1 MVNSGATPAQDNQ
14 WGAIKYDNGLID
26 SAMLQQLQDQF
37 CHANNLYL
45 VCLGRE
51 EGVITKAYGS
61 REELSFLH
69 SLVDKQAYMNLIMR
83 AEHDWV
89 ETMLEQQVS
98 QACIKM
104 CSIATRIEKKVEVI
118 WVVIGLL
125 RDAMPEGI
133 ELPEYMMTTTEKGFY
148 ASAEFLASL
157 STQLFEVKINQ
168 MIAQDAMKKSLDSEL
183 AIKQQLDRTQAMA
196 EVIGMLESDEG
207 FTELTQRILKE
218 TCESLQIAGGF
229 LIRENIDRRTTDMI
243 GEFVERSEDSL
254 IRHFQHIDKDELPFF
269 NGKPYMISSSS
280 MMPEPFERFFK
291 ENGLSAAV
299 FQPMEVNDNG
309 LLMYLG
315 FFEKENKREWESED
329 IKFISGVKRVIQS
342 ILIKRIAKNS
352 LASSYASL
360 EAILENTGCGILVVD
375 YNTRSILYTNQKLKD
390 LFSHTIAA
398 GNLEELVF
406 GEEEEK
412 KTHYYDEVYYVEEER
427 WLDVHKTEIDWVD
440 GRRVGLCTLYDITD
454 KKLYQKK
461 IENQANNDF
470 LTGLYNRM
478 RCEQDLGRYI
488 AKAQAV
494 NCEGALLYIDLD
506 DFKHINDGLGHPYG
520 DVLLKAISHSL
531 QRIEGIEK
539 SCYRMGGDEFIVI
552 ISEAVYP
559 QMERILCDIDSIFSK
574 PWFLKGEDYYC
585 TMSMGI
591 TCFPSD
597 GNSVDDL
604 IRKADMALMTAKR
617 RGKNCVEYYNDKDQA
632 STYRRLDMEK
642 NMRTAAMNAC
652 KEFEVYYQPI
662 VAVQEDGT
670 PCCGAE
676 ALVRWNSSALGFV
689 SPEDFI
695 PLAEYL
701 GLINPIGE
709 FVLEQAAKRCKY
721 WNDMGH
727 PNYKVNVNLSV
738 VQLLQNDIIKK
749 IKKVLDETRINP
761 RNLTLEVTESL
772 AINDM
777 EHMKRI
783 LSEIKSLGVKVA
795 LDDFGTGYSSL
806 NHIREMPID
815 VIKIDR
821 CFIEHLGEDDFS
833 DAFVKM
839 VNELANTIGV
849 KVCVEGVET
858 EKQLDIACDMN
869 VCMIQGYYFGK
880 PMKIAE
886 FEEKYL

>member
-1 MVNSGATPAQDNQ
+1 MANSGSQSAKEYQQGIA
-14 WGAIKYDNGLID
+14 KYDNGLID

-37 CHANNLYL
+37 CRANNLYL

-69 SLVDKQAYMNLIMR
+69 SLVDKQAYMSLIMR
-83 AEHDWV
+83 AEHDWI
-89 ETMLEQQVS
+89 ETMLEQQVG

-104 CSIATRIEKKVEVI
+104 CSIATRLEEKVEVI
-118 WVVIGLL
+118 WVVIGIL
-125 RDAMPEGI
+125 RDAVPEGV
-133 ELPEYMMTTTEKGFY
+133 ELPEYMMTTTEKSFY
-148 ASAEFLASL
+148 ASTEFLASL
-157 STQLFEVKINQ
+157 SAQLFEVKINQ
-168 MIAQDAMKKSLDSEL
+168 LIAQDAMKKSLESENEM
-183 AIKQQLDRTQAMA
+183 KHQLHRSQAMT
-196 EVIGMLESDEG
+196 EVVRMLESDEG
-207 FTELTQRILKE
+207 FSELTVDILRE
-218 TCESLQIAGGF
+218 TCESLDLSGGF
-229 LIRENIDRRTTDMI
+229 LIRENVDHKTTDMI
-243 GEFVERSEDSL
+243 CEYVKNKEDSL
-254 IRHFQHIDKDELPFF
+254 ISGFQKKEKVQLPFF
-269 NGKPYMISSSS
+269 NGKPYMISSDS
-280 MMPEPFERFFK
+280 MMPEAFERFFR
-291 ENGLSAAV
+291 ENDLSAAV
-299 FQPMEVNDNG
+299 FQPLEVSDH
-309 LLMYLG
+309 LLMYVG
-315 FFEKENKREWESED
+315 FFEKEAFRVWESDD

-342 ILIKRIAKNS
+342 ILLKRIAKNS

-360 EAILENTGCGILVVD
+360 EAILENAGCGIYVVD
-375 YNTRSILYTNQKLKD
+375 YHTRSILYTNQKLKD
-390 LFSHTIAA
+390 LFSRTIKA
-398 GNLEELVF
+398 GKLEEIVF
-406 GEEEEK
+406 AEEEEK
-412 KTHYYDEVYYVEEER
+412 KTHYYDEVYFVEEER

-440 GRRVGLCTLYDITD
+440 GRKVGLCTLYDITD

-506 DFKHINDGLGHPYG
+506 DFKHINDGLGHQYG
-520 DVLLKAISHSL
+520 DVLLKAISHSF
-531 QRIEGIEK
+531 QRIEGIEN

-559 QMERILCDIDSIFSK
+559 QMERILRDIDSIFSK

-591 TCFPSD
+591 ACFPTD

-662 VAVQEDGT
+662 VNAQEDGT

-676 ALVRWNSSALGFV
+676 ALIRWNSSVLGFV

-709 FVLEQAAKRCKY
+709 FVLQEAAKRCKY

-749 IKKVLDETRINP
+749 IKKVIDDTRINP

-783 LSEIKSLGVKVA
+783 LSEIKALGVKVA

-858 EKQLDIACDMN
+858 KKQLDVACDMK

-880 PMKIAE
+880 PMKIEDFAK
-886 FEEKYL
+886 KYL

>member
-1 MVNSGATPAQDNQ
+1 MANSGSQSAKEYQQ
-14 WGAIKYDNGLID
+14 GIVKYDNGLID

-37 CHANNLYL
+37 CRANNLYL

-69 SLVDKQAYMNLIMR
+69 SLVDKQAYMSLILR
-83 AEHDWV
+83 AEHDWI
-89 ETMLEQQVS
+89 ETMLEQQVG

-104 CSIATRIEKKVEVI
+104 CSIATRLEEKVEVI
-118 WVVIGLL
+118 WVVIGIL
-125 RDAMPEGI
+125 RDAVPEGV
-133 ELPEYMMTTTEKGFY
+133 ELPEYMMTTTEKSFY
-148 ASAEFLASL
+148 ASTEFLASL
-157 STQLFEVKINQ
+157 SAQLFEVKINQ
-168 MIAQDAMKKSLDSEL
+168 LIAQDAMKKSLESENEM
-183 AIKQQLDRTQAMA
+183 KHQLHRSQAMT
-196 EVIGMLESDEG
+196 EVVRMLESDEG
-207 FTELTQRILKE
+207 FSELTVDILRE
-218 TCESLQIAGGF
+218 TCESLNLSGGF
-229 LIRENIDRRTTDMI
+229 LIRENVDHKTTDMI
-243 GEFVERSEDSL
+243 CEYVKNKEDSL
-254 IRHFQHIDKDELPFF
+254 ISGFQKKEKVQLPFF
-269 NGKPYMISSSS
+269 NGKPYMISSDS
-280 MMPEPFERFFK
+280 MMPEAFEHFFG
-291 ENGLSAAV
+291 ENDLSAAV
-299 FQPMEVNDNG
+299 FQPLEISDH
-309 LLMYLG
+309 LLMYVG
-315 FFEKENKREWESED
+315 FFEKEAFRVWESDD

-342 ILIKRIAKNS
+342 ILLKRIAKNS

-360 EAILENTGCGILVVD
+360 EAILENAGCGIYVVD
-375 YNTRSILYTNQKLKD
+375 YHTRSILYTNQKLKD
-390 LFSHTIAA
+390 LFSRTIKA
-398 GNLEELVF
+398 GKLEEIVF
-406 GEEEEK
+406 AEEEEK
-412 KTHYYDEVYYVEEER
+412 KTHYYDEVYFVEEER

-440 GRRVGLCTLYDITD
+440 GRKVGLCTLYDITD

-506 DFKHINDGLGHPYG
+506 DFKHINDGLGHQYG

-531 QRIEGIEK
+531 QRIEGIEN

-559 QMERILCDIDSIFSK
+559 QMERILRDIDSIFSK

-591 TCFPSD
+591 ACFPSD

-662 VAVQEDGT
+662 VNAQEDGT

-676 ALVRWNSSALGFV
+676 ALIRWNSSVLGFV

-709 FVLEQAAKRCKY
+709 FVLQEAAKRCKY

-749 IKKVLDETRINP
+749 IKKVIDDTRINP

-783 LSEIKSLGVKVA
+783 LSEIKALGVKVA

-858 EKQLDIACDMN
+858 KKQLDVACDMK

-880 PMKIAE
+880 PMKIE
-886 FEEKYL
+886 DFEKKYL

>member
-1 MVNSGATPAQDNQ
+1 MTNSGSQSAKEYQQGIA
-14 WGAIKYDNGLID
+14 KYDKGLID

-37 CHANNLYL
+37 CRANNLYL

-69 SLVDKQAYMNLIMR
+69 SLVDKQAYMSLIMR
-83 AEHDWV
+83 AEHDWI
-89 ETMLEQQVS
+89 ETMLEQQVG

-104 CSIATRIEKKVEVI
+104 CSIATRLEEKVEVI
-118 WVVIGLL
+118 WVVIGIL
-125 RDAMPEGI
+125 RDAVPEGV
-133 ELPEYMMTTTEKGFY
+133 ELPEYMMTTTEKSFY
-148 ASAEFLASL
+148 ASTEFLASL
-157 STQLFEVKINQ
+157 SAQLFEVKINQ
-168 MIAQDAMKKSLDSEL
+168 LIAQDAMKKSLESENEM
-183 AIKQQLDRTQAMA
+183 KHQLHRSQAMT
-196 EVIGMLESDEG
+196 EVVRMLESDEG
-207 FTELTQRILKE
+207 FSELTVDILRE
-218 TCESLQIAGGF
+218 TCESLDLSGGF
-229 LIRENIDRRTTDMI
+229 LIRENVDHKTTDMI
-243 GEFVERSEDSL
+243 CEYVKNKEDSL
-254 IRHFQHIDKDELPFF
+254 ISGFQKKEKVQLPFF
-269 NGKPYMISSSS
+269 NGKPYMISSDS
-280 MMPEPFERFFK
+280 MMPEAFERFFK
-291 ENGLSAAV
+291 ENDLSAAV
-299 FQPMEVNDNG
+299 FQPLEISDH
-309 LLMYLG
+309 LLMYVG
-315 FFEKENKREWESED
+315 FFEKEAFRVWESDD

-342 ILIKRIAKNS
+342 ILLKRIAKNS

-360 EAILENTGCGILVVD
+360 EAILENAGCGIYVVD
-375 YNTRSILYTNQKLKD
+375 YHTRSILYTNQKLKD
-390 LFSHTIAA
+390 LFSRTIKA
-398 GNLEELVF
+398 GKLEEIVF
-406 GEEEEK
+406 AEEEEK
-412 KTHYYDEVYYVEEER
+412 KTHYYDEVYFVEEER

-440 GRRVGLCTLYDITD
+440 GRKVGLCTLYDITD

-506 DFKHINDGLGHPYG
+506 DFKHINDGLGHQYG

-531 QRIEGIEK
+531 QRIEGIEN

-559 QMERILCDIDSIFSK
+559 QMERILRDIDSIFSK

-591 TCFPSD
+591 SCFPSD

-617 RGKNCVEYYNDKDQA
+617 RGKNGVEYYNDKDQA

-662 VAVQEDGT
+662 VNAQEDGT

-676 ALVRWNSSALGFV
+676 ALIRWNSSVLGFV

-709 FVLEQAAKRCKY
+709 FVLQEAAKRCKY

-749 IKKVLDETRINP
+749 IKKVIDDTRINP

-783 LSEIKSLGVKVA
+783 LSEIKALGVKVA

-858 EKQLDIACDMN
+858 KKQLDVACDMK

-880 PMKIAE
+880 PMKIE
-886 FEEKYL
+886 DFEKKYL

>member
-1 MVNSGATPAQDNQ
+1 MANSGSQSAKEYQQGIA
-14 WGAIKYDNGLID
+14 KYDNGLID

-37 CHANNLYL
+37 CRANNLYL

-69 SLVDKQAYMNLIMR
+69 SLVDKQAYMSLIMR
-83 AEHDWV
+83 AEHDWI
-89 ETMLEQQVS
+89 ETMLEQQVGH
-98 QACIKM
+98 ACIKM
-104 CSIATRIEKKVEVI
+104 CSIATRLEEKVEVI
-118 WVVIGLL
+118 WVVIGIL
-125 RDAMPEGI
+125 RDAVPEGV
-133 ELPEYMMTTTEKGFY
+133 ELPEYMMTTTEKSFY
-148 ASAEFLASL
+148 ASTEFLASL
-157 STQLFEVKINQ
+157 SAQLFEVKINQ
-168 MIAQDAMKKSLDSEL
+168 LIAQDAMKKSLESENEM
-183 AIKQQLDRTQAMA
+183 KHQLHRSQAMT
-196 EVIGMLESDEG
+196 EVVRMLESDEG
-207 FTELTQRILKE
+207 FSELTVDILRE
-218 TCESLQIAGGF
+218 TCESLDLSGGF
-229 LIRENIDRRTTDMI
+229 LIRENVDHKTTDMI
-243 GEFVERSEDSL
+243 CEYVKNKEDSL
-254 IRHFQHIDKDELPFF
+254 ISGFQKKEKVQLPFF
-269 NGKPYMISSSS
+269 NGKPYMISSDS
-280 MMPEPFERFFK
+280 MMPEAFERFFR
-291 ENGLSAAV
+291 ENDLSAAV
-299 FQPMEVNDNG
+299 FQPLEVSDH
-309 LLMYLG
+309 LLMYVG
-315 FFEKENKREWESED
+315 FFEKEAFRVWESDD

-342 ILIKRIAKNS
+342 ILLKRIAKNS

-360 EAILENTGCGILVVD
+360 EAILENAGCGIYVVD
-375 YNTRSILYTNQKLKD
+375 YHTRSILYTNQKLKD
-390 LFSHTIAA
+390 LFSRTIKA
-398 GNLEELVF
+398 GKLEEIVF
-406 GEEEEK
+406 AEEEEK
-412 KTHYYDEVYYVEEER
+412 KTHYYDEVYFVEEER

-440 GRRVGLCTLYDITD
+440 GRKVGLCTLYDITD

-506 DFKHINDGLGHPYG
+506 DFKHINDGLGHQYG

-531 QRIEGIEK
+531 QRIEGIEN

-559 QMERILCDIDSIFSK
+559 QMERILRDIDSIFSK

-591 TCFPSD
+591 ACFPSD

-662 VAVQEDGT
+662 VNAQEDGT

-676 ALVRWNSSALGFV
+676 ALIRWNSSVLGFV

-709 FVLEQAAKRCKY
+709 FVLQEAAKRCKY

-749 IKKVLDETRINP
+749 IKKVIDDTRINP

-783 LSEIKSLGVKVA
+783 LSEIKALGVKVA

-858 EKQLDIACDMN
+858 KKQLDVACDMK

-880 PMKIAE
+880 PMKIE
-886 FEEKYL
+886 DFE

>member
-1 MVNSGATPAQDNQ
+1 MANSGSQSAKEYQQGIA
-14 WGAIKYDNGLID
+14 KYDNGLID

-37 CHANNLYL
+37 CRANNLYL

-69 SLVDKQAYMNLIMR
+69 SLVDKQAYMRLIMR
-83 AEHDWV
+83 AEHDWI
-89 ETMLEQQVS
+89 ETMLEQQVG

-104 CSIATRIEKKVEVI
+104 CSIATRLEEKVEVI
-118 WVVIGLL
+118 WVVIGIL
-125 RDAMPEGI
+125 RDAVPEGV
-133 ELPEYMMTTTEKGFY
+133 ELPEYMMTTTEKSFY
-148 ASAEFLASL
+148 ASTEFLASL
-157 STQLFEVKINQ
+157 SAQLFEVKINQ
-168 MIAQDAMKKSLDSEL
+168 LIAQDAMKKSLESENEM
-183 AIKQQLDRTQAMA
+183 KHQLHRSQAMT
-196 EVIGMLESDEG
+196 EVVRMLESDEG
-207 FTELTQRILKE
+207 FSELTVDILRE
-218 TCESLQIAGGF
+218 TCESLDLSGGF
-229 LIRENIDRRTTDMI
+229 LIRENVDHKTTDMI
-243 GEFVERSEDSL
+243 CEYVKNKEDSL
-254 IRHFQHIDKDELPFF
+254 ISGFQKKEKVQLPFF
-269 NGKPYMISSSS
+269 NGKPYMISSDS
-280 MMPEPFERFFK
+280 MMPEAFERFFR
-291 ENGLSAAV
+291 ENDLSAAV
-299 FQPMEVNDNG
+299 FQPLEVSDH
-309 LLMYLG
+309 LLMYVG
-315 FFEKENKREWESED
+315 FFEKEAFRVWESDD

-342 ILIKRIAKNS
+342 ILLKRIAKNS

-360 EAILENTGCGILVVD
+360 EAILENAGCGIYVVD
-375 YNTRSILYTNQKLKD
+375 YHTRSILYTNQKLKD
-390 LFSHTIAA
+390 LFSRTIKA
-398 GNLEELVF
+398 GKLEEIVF
-406 GEEEEK
+406 AEEEEK
-412 KTHYYDEVYYVEEER
+412 KTHYYDEVYFVEEER

-440 GRRVGLCTLYDITD
+440 GRKVGLCTLYDITD

-506 DFKHINDGLGHPYG
+506 DFKHINDGLGHQYG

-531 QRIEGIEK
+531 QRIEGIEN

-559 QMERILCDIDSIFSK
+559 QMERILRDIDSIFSK

-591 TCFPSD
+591 ACFPSD

-662 VAVQEDGT
+662 VNAQEDGT

-676 ALVRWNSSALGFV
+676 ALIRWNSSVLGFV

-709 FVLEQAAKRCKY
+709 FVLQEAAKRCKY

-749 IKKVLDETRINP
+749 IKKVIDDTRINP

-783 LSEIKSLGVKVA
+783 LSEIKALGVKVA

-858 EKQLDIACDMN
+858 KKQLDVACDMK

-880 PMKIAE
+880 PMKIE
-886 FEEKYL
+886 DFEKKYL